1 MHKKVITNVG
11 GNASMASG
19 GYDDKDIEFMRNSI
33 QALCQSTN
41 PLGKSIDFVTE
52 DIDSMVKE
60 YQHWKTETATSKVK
74 LSEVMK
80 QTEERI

>member
-1 MHKKVITNVG
+1 VT
-11 GNASMASG
+11 SG
-19 GYDDKDIEFMRNSI
+19 VSIGSYDDKDIEFMKNSI

-60 YQHWKTETATSKVK
+60 YQHWKTDYAS
-74 LSEVMK
+74 S
-80 QTEERI
+80 R